1 MSCNFPNPPPRRQ
14 AAAAP
19 AAGFTLVE
27 MLVVVALLSM
37 LVTMA
42 AMSVPAAL
50 GSQRLSGAARQLS
63 ADLNQASLLA
73 RKEDK
78 LVELRFYELLPTS
91 RQGTLGYRAYQ
102 FGLVTGWTTD
112 GKPQVTLS
120 GELQRLPDD
129 VLLMPDARY
138 NTLQGQTVRTDGIAG
153 GEQNVSYV
161 SYFLHVNGSTTLQP
175 ADKPAVLTL
184 VRETP
189 KGVPSSLPDDFRSI
203 VIDPGTHQTRVY

>member
-1 MSCNFPNPPPRRQ
+1 MSCNPPRQPVKR
-14 AAAAP
+14 P
-19 AAGFTLVE
+19 LRSTAAGFTLVE

-63 ADLNQASLLA
+63 ADLNQASLMA

-91 RQGTLGYRAYQ
+91 RQGALGYRAYQ

-112 GKPQVTLS
+112 GRPQVTFS

-129 VLLMPDARY
+129 VLLMPDVKY
-138 NTLQGQTVRTDGIAG
+138 NTLKSQTVRTDGTAG
-153 GEQNVSYV
+153 AEQNVSYV
-161 SYFLHVNGSTTLQP
+161 SYFLHVNGSTTLP

-189 KGVPSSLPDDFRSI
+189 KGVPSDLPADFRSI
-203 VIDPGTHQTRVY
+203 VIDPETHQTRVY

>member
-1 MSCNFPNPPPRRQ
+1 MSCNPPRPLVKR
-14 AAAAP
+14 P
-19 AAGFTLVE
+19 LHSTAAGFTLVE
-27 MLVVVALLSM
+27 MLVVVALLSL

-78 LVELRFYELLPTS
+78 LVEMRFYELLPTT

-102 FGLVTGWTTD
+102 IGLVTGWASD
-112 GKPQVTLS
+112 GKPQVTFS
-120 GELQRLPDD
+120 SELQRLPDD
-129 VLLMPDARY
+129 VLLLPDARY
-138 NTLQGQTVRTDGIAG
+138 NTLQSQAVHTDGAAG

-161 SYFLHVNGSTTLQP
+161 SYFLHVNGSTTLPANQP
-175 ADKPAVLTL
+175 AVITL
-184 VRETP
+184 VRELS
-189 KGVPSSLPDDFRSI
+189 KGVPSGLPDDFRSI

>member
-1 MSCNFPNPPPRRQ
+1 MSCNPSQLRQ
-14 AAAAP
+14 PVKRPLP
-19 AAGFTLVE
+19 ATTAGFTLVE
-27 MLVVVALLSM
+27 MLVVVALLSL
-37 LVTMA
+37 LVTLA
-42 AMSVPAAL
+42 GMSVPAAL

-78 LVELRFYELLPTS
+78 LVELRFYELLPTT

-102 FGLVTGWTTD
+102 FGLVTSWATD
-112 GKPQVTLS
+112 GTPQVTFS

-129 VLLMPDARY
+129 VLLMPDAKY
-138 NTLQGQTVRTDGIAG
+138 NTLKSQTVHTGGTVG

-161 SYFLHVNGSTTLQP
+161 SYFLHVNGSTTLP
-175 ADKPAVLTL
+175 ADQPAVLTL

-189 KGVPSSLPDDFRSI
+189 KGVPSDLPADFRSV

>member
-1 MSCNFPNPPPRRQ
+1 MSCSFPSPPPRRQ
-14 AAAAP
+14 AAVAS

-27 MLVVVALLSM
+27 MLAVVALLSL
-37 LVTMA
+37 LVTLA

-78 LVELRFYELLPTS
+78 LVELRFYELLPTT

-102 FGLVTGWTTD
+102 FGLVTSWSAE
-112 GKPQVTLS
+112 GKPVITPA

-129 VLLMPDARY
+129 VLLMPDAKY
-138 NTLQGQTVRTDGIAG
+138 NTLQSQTVHTGGTAG
-153 GEQNVSYV
+153 GEQNVNYV
-161 SYFLHVNGSTTLQP
+161 SYFLHVNGATTLP
-175 ADKPAVLTL
+175 AGQPAVLTL

-189 KGVPSSLPDDFRSI
+189 KGVPSDLPVDFRSV
-203 VIDPGTHQTRVY
+203 VIDPVSHQTRVY

>member
-1 MSCNFPNPPPRRQ
+1 MSCNPLQVRPPVRR
-14 AAAAP
+14 P
-19 AAGFTLVE
+19 LHSTAAGFTLVE
-27 MLVVVALLSM
+27 MLVVIALISL

-42 AMSVPAAL
+42 GMSVPAAL

-78 LVELRFYELLPTS
+78 LVELRFYELLPTTQ
-91 RQGTLGYRAYQ
+91 QGARGYRAYQ
-102 FGLVTGWTTD
+102 FGLVTGWATD
-112 GKPQVTLS
+112 GKPQVTFS

-129 VLLMPDARY
+129 VLLMPDAKY
-138 NTLQGQTVRTDGIAG
+138 NTLQGQTVRTGGTAG
-153 GEQNVSYV
+153 GEQNVNYV
-161 SYFLHVNGSTTLQP
+161 SYFLHVNGTTTLP
-175 ADKPAVLTL
+175 ADQPAVLTL

-189 KGVPSSLPDDFRSI
+189 KGVPSDLPVDFRSV